1 MGRVGLVCQQQHPVC
16 HFLLGR
22 ETERE
27 EHNQCGCAKASF
39 TLAIINLCQSERWR
53 RRRQWPFYDP
63 QHGTELLNSSSS
75 SRPGLVQ
82 RKSADLCVL
91 RGFFLLRFL
100 PIVKVAEFSGL
111 ISATKVV
118 IIAACNS
125 GAGVIN
131 GGPKS
136 TLRARKRLP
145 WPVRSVA
152 RHLNSEAENR
162 EGVVNCHFG
171 ELGTPSLGRLLGKGV
186 TGGL

>member
-1 MGRVGLVCQQQHPVC
+1 MCVYTVYFRVAWAGLGWSVSSSTPFVIFFSGERQ
-16 HFLLGR
+16 
-22 ETERE
+22 RE

-100 PIVKVAEFSGL
+100 PIVKVAEFCGL

-125 GAGVIN
+125 GAGVI
-131 GGPKS
+131 K
-136 TLRARKRLP
+136 
-145 WPVRSVA
+145 
-152 RHLNSEAENR
+152 
-162 EGVVNCHFG
+162 
-171 ELGTPSLGRLLGKGV
+171 
-186 TGGL
+186 